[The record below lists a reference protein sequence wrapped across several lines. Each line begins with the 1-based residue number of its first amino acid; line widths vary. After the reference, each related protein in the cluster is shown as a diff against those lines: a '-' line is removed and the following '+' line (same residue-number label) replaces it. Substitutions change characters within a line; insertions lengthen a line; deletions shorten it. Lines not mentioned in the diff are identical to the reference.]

1 MRINTFRPQPMSF
14 PTARPATAS
23 RSSAATAVDSFEG
36 AAPKTASL
44 KNELVNAAGQ
54 VAEQALGSLVEKL
67 MNKLVEKLGAW
78 LDRVL
83 GNKPMQP
90 ALPPGTTPSQ
100 PTVPSRPVA
109 PTQPAPSTPV
119 GGLTPTPLRK
129 GDIPG
134 VVGYNNTPQNKKI
147 APRSTFHDAV
157 NAAIDR
163 VREQGIGIDTLDP
176 ERNRISNF
184 DAYHGAVV
192 QELLKAGYHCNYDGE
207 ELSVGRVGDGHTEN
221 FDISTWQ
228 GQVRRF
234 YASWQSPGVFDL

>member
-1 MRINTFRPQPMSF
+1 MRINSYRPQPMSI
-14 PTARPATAS
+14 PTARPAVAS
-23 RSSAATAVDSFEG
+23 RSSAATMDAFE
-36 AAPKTASL
+36 APAPKPASL
-44 KNELVNAAGQ
+44 KKELVSAAGQ

-67 MNKLVEKLGAW
+67 MNKLVEKIGAW

-83 GNKPMQP
+83 GTKPAQP
-90 ALPPGTTPSQ
+90 ALPPGGTVEPSPVQ
-100 PTVPSRPVA
+100 PGRVD
-109 PTQPAPSTPV
+109 PAPSAP

-129 GDIPG
+129 GDVPG
-134 VVGYNNTPQNKKI
+134 VVGYNNTPENKKI

-163 VREQGIGIDTLDP
+163 VREQSIGIDTLDP

-184 DAYHGAVV
+184 DAYHNAVV
-192 QELLKAGYHCNYDGE
+192 QEMLKAGYHCNYDGE
-207 ELSVGRVGDGHTEN
+207 EMSVGRVGDGHTEQ